1 MFFFSSASK
10 QMPKVK
16 GQEQAISEA
25 RHHEFELNKS
35 FGQHLLKNP
44 LIVNGI
50 VEKAN
55 LRPSDVVLEIGP
67 GTGNLT
73 MKLLAA
79 CKKVVAIEVDPRMAA
94 ALQKRVASTEYARKL
109 QVLVGDCLK
118 VDFPYFDVCVANT
131 PYQVS
136 SPLVFKLLAH
146 RPTFREA
153 VLMFQ
158 REFALRLVAR
168 PGDPLYCRLSA
179 NCQLLSTVT
188 HIMKVGKNNFRP
200 PPKVESSVVRI
211 KPFNPPPPINFI
223 EWDGLL
229 RLCFTRKNK
238 TMSAIFRNSNVVDL
252 IEKNYKTFC
261 ALHSVPLD
269 EQLNITKDLV
279 GEIVESVGLSGTRA
293 SKMDTDDFLKLL
305 SAFNEKNLH
314 FCA

>member
-1 MFFFSSASK
+1 
-10 QMPKVK
+10 MPKVK

>member
-1 MFFFSSASK
+1 
-10 QMPKVK
+10 MPKVK
-16 GQEQAISEA
+16 GQEAAISEA

-238 TMSAIFRNSNVVDL
+238 TMSAIFKNSNVVDL

-261 ALHSVPLD
+261 ALHSVPMD
-269 EQLNITKDLV
+269 QQLNITKDLV

-305 SAFNEKNLH
+305 NAFNEKNLH